1 MTVRKNNRLQFKAGP
16 NGVIPCKAHPTDAGY
31 DLYASEDVLL
41 WGNRPKKVSTD
52 IFMALPTNTVGDI
65 RPRSSLNAKGVYV
78 AYGTVDSGYR
88 GEIKVVMS
96 ASFYKVHKGD
106 KIAQLVVLP
115 LAKTAPEVVTE
126 LPPSDRGEGGFGS
139 TGNK

>member
-1 MTVRKNNRLQFKAGP
+1 MAPRKINMIQFKVGP
-16 NGVIPCKAHPTDAGY
+16 KGIIPCRAHASDAGY

-52 IFMALPTNTVGDI
+52 ISVVLPPDTVGDI
-65 RPRSSLNAKGVYV
+65 RPRSSLNARGVNV

-88 GEIKVVMS
+88 GELKVVMS
-96 ASFYKVHKGD
+96 APFYKVHKGD
-106 KIAQLVVLP
+106 KIAQLVILP
-115 LAKTAPEVVTE
+115 LVKTASEVVTE

-139 TGNK
+139 TGK

>member
-1 MTVRKNNRLQFKAGP
+1 MAPRKINKLQFKVGP
-16 NGVIPCKAHPTDAGY
+16 KGIIPCRAHASDAGY

-52 IFMALPTNTVGDI
+52 ISVVLPPDTVGDI
-65 RPRSSLNAKGVYV
+65 RPRSSLNARGVNV

-88 GEIKVVMS
+88 GELKVVMS
-96 ASFYKVHKGD
+96 APFYKVHKGD

-115 LAKTAPEVVTE
+115 LVKTASEVVTE

-139 TGNK
+139 TGK

>member
-1 MTVRKNNRLQFKAGP
+1 MAPRKITKIQFKVGP
-16 NGVIPCKAHPTDAGY
+16 KGIIPCRAHASDAGY

-52 IFMALPTNTVGDI
+52 ISVVLPPDTVGDI
-65 RPRSSLNAKGVYV
+65 RPRSSLNARGVNV

-88 GEIKVVMS
+88 GELKVVMS
-96 ASFYKVHKGD
+96 APFYKVHKGD

-115 LAKTAPEVVTE
+115 LAKNASEVVTK

-139 TGNK
+139 TGK

>member
-1 MTVRKNNRLQFKAGP
+1 MTVKKNTKLQFKAGP
-16 NGVIPCKAHPTDAGY
+16 NGIIPCKAHPTDAGY
-31 DLYASEDVLL
+31 DLFASEDVLL

-52 IFMALPTNTVGDI
+52 IFMALPINTVGDI

-88 GEIKVVMS
+88 GEVKVVMS
-96 ASFYKVHKGD
+96 APFYKVHKGD
-106 KIAQLVVLP
+106 KIAQLVILP
-115 LAKTAPEVVTE
+115 LAKTTSEVVTE

-139 TGNK
+139 TGK

>member
-1 MTVRKNNRLQFKAGP
+1 MTVKKNNRLQFKAGP

-41 WGNRPKKVSTD
+41 WGNRPKKVATD
-52 IFMALPTNTVGDI
+52 IFMALPINTVGDI
-65 RPRSSLNAKGVYV
+65 RPRSSLNAKGVHV

-88 GEIKVVMS
+88 GELKVVMS
-96 ASFYKVHKGD
+96 APFYKVHKGD
-106 KIAQLVVLP
+106 KIAQLVILP
-115 LAKTAPEVVTE
+115 LAKAAPEVVME

-139 TGNK
+139 TGK

>member
-16 NGVIPCKAHPTDAGY
+16 NGIIPCKAHPTDAGY
-31 DLYASEDVLL
+31 DLFASEDVLL
-41 WGNRPKKVSTD
+41 WGNRPKKVATD
-52 IFMALPTNTVGDI
+52 IFMALPINTVGDI

-78 AYGTVDSGYR
+78 AYGTIDSGYR

-96 ASFYKVHKGD
+96 APFYKVHKGD
-106 KIAQLVVLP
+106 KIAQLVILP
-115 LAKTAPEVVTE
+115 LVKTAPEVVTE

-139 TGNK
+139 TGK

>member
-1 MTVRKNNRLQFKAGP
+1 MAPRKINKIQFKVGP
-16 NGVIPCKAHPTDAGY
+16 KGIIPCRAHASDAGY

-52 IFMALPTNTVGDI
+52 ISVVLPPDTVGDI
-65 RPRSSLNAKGVYV
+65 RPRSSLNARGVNV

-88 GEIKVVMS
+88 GELKVVMS
-96 ASFYKVHKGD
+96 APFYKVHKGD
-106 KIAQLVVLP
+106 KIAQLVILP
-115 LAKTAPEVVTE
+115 LVKTASEVVTE

-139 TGNK
+139 TGK